1 MAATDPAT
9 HRQLAYIKQLAYNR
23 GISFIPPRNRGE
35 ASELIHQLSDLT
47 PSPTFEIRADRDAT
61 SALRSEHAPSSSVR
75 DDEITGYGSN
85 AHWCH
90 TRPPRRR
97 R

>member
-35 ASELIHQLSDLT
+35 ASELT

-61 SALRSEHAPSSSVR
+61 SALRGEHAPSSAPQS
-75 DDEITGYGSN
+75 DEITGYGSN
-85 AHWCH
+85 AHWRQ
-90 TRPPRRR
+90 TRPGRPRR
-97 R
+97 

>member
-35 ASELIHQLSDLT
+35 ASELIHQLSELT

-61 SALRSEHAPSSSVR
+61 SALRGEHAPSSAPQS
-75 DDEITGYGSN
+75 DEITGYGSN
-85 AHWCH
+85 AHWRQ
-90 TRPPRRR
+90 TRPGRPRR
-97 R
+97 